1 MDYSNWAQCD
11 HKSPERR
18 KVREGE
24 VAMEAEV
31 EMMPLLEEGHEARSA
46 AFLEAEKAKNDSP
59 REPPA

>member
-1 MDYSNWAQCD
+1 
-11 HKSPERR
+11 
-18 KVREGE
+18 
-24 VAMEAEV
+24 MEAEV